1 MWDSQTETVFW
12 RIRSVVARPAVA
24 SSWHHHH
31 IRCYAISLAGHTSES
46 WCCTMLPP
54 YIYIYMPLY
63 TVFLRSDVSH
73 VERSKLLV
81 SKCTGTPV
89 LRKDPYAGGPRPVSP
104 ARRLQDG
111 DLAAICLNREAI
123 LKCWDFARRHHSK
136 QKQTKW
142 SEQVLNKATEHGNG
156 TYSEYR
162 EALAALDSIRTNSF
176 DAEGCRV

>member
-1 MWDSQTETVFW
+1 M
-12 RIRSVVARPAVA
+12 ARPAVA

-31 IRCYAISLAGHTSES
+31 IRCYAIGLAGHTSES
-46 WCCTMLPP
+46 WCCT
-54 YIYIYMPLY
+54 ILY

-89 LRKDPYAGGPRPVSP
+89 LGKDPYAGGPRPVSP

-136 QKQTKW
+136 QKQTKF
-142 SEQVLNKATEHGNG
+142 SEQVLHKATERGNR